1 MIQLKNS
8 KVRDYSHIKSKYRGF
23 FHQIFSASYGLTK
36 NIPFMFHNFGGY
48 ISHYVM
54 EQVGKNGE
62 KIYVVLNCLENFI
75 VTFVLGKNLL

>member
-1 MIQLKNS
+1 
-8 KVRDYSHIKSKYRGF
+8 
-23 FHQIFSASYGLTK
+23 
-36 NIPFMFHNFGGY
+36 MFHNFGGY

-75 VTFVLGKNLL
+75 VTFALGKNLL